1 MDPNLN
7 KLVKGLK
14 FFIEKNEKFTQTA
27 VATIRQLEVDIDESH
42 SKMNQILLDIK
53 TLEAREANILKTS
66 EELDAFLKL
75 IDTIDNDRLQILD
88 GSLSSLDE
96 HFAKLNHI
104 KRINKYDWIKN
115 MNHLTAQ
122 SLKKSF
128 DKYNNLMFHG
138 QKRVANLF
146 RNLIK
151 YYSDSTDSKKIQIFI
166 DHLCLKNNTTKLF
179 IPNETL
185 AILTKMSTW

>member
-1 MDPNLN
+1 M
-7 KLVKGLK
+7 
-14 FFIEKNEKFTQTA
+14 
-27 VATIRQLEVDIDESH
+27 
-42 SKMNQILLDIK
+42 
-53 TLEAREANILKTS
+53 LEAREANILKTS

-88 GSLSSLDE
+88 GPLSSLDE